1 MTQAEALGGEP
12 DDVMTVRAASVPLIV
27 RNALGGFHTVTRLP
41 VQWGDQDAF
50 GHVNNVVYFRWLES
64 ARIDLLQACPSSVTM
79 SAAGLGPILASI
91 HCDYRRQLRF
101 PDTVWIGSRV
111 ARVGRSSV
119 DLEHVVVSE
128 SQGGMVV
135 ASGKCVIVVFDYT
148 NQRVSRIPD
157 DLRVAFERSVAVAAE
172 SLIGRGD

>member
-1 MTQAEALGGEP
+1 MSVSEGNTAGEVP
-12 DDVMTVRAASVPLIV
+12 TVWSPQLPAAV
-27 RNALGGFHTVTRLP
+27 REGLRGFHTVTRLP

-64 ARIDLLQACPSSVTM
+64 ARIDLLQACPSSVSMTT
-79 SAAGLGPILASI
+79 AGLGPILASI
-91 HCDYRRQLRF
+91 QCDYRRQLRF

-119 DLEHVVVSE
+119 DLEHAILSE
-128 SQGGMVV
+128 SQGLV
-135 ASGKCVIVVFDYT
+135 AAQGRCVIVVFDYA

-157 DLRVAFERSVAVAAE
+157 DLRSAFERSAAASAADTE
-172 SLIGRGD
+172 RRN